1 MLKRLLRRLRS
12 AGGAA
17 RNCASSTAVA
27 TRSGF
32 GRFRTALRLFCSGL
46 TGLGLLVVLVT
57 VTPLVSW
64 WAGVLAGPWEDPNGD
79 ILIVLGG
86 SLLGD
91 GVMGPSSYWRS
102 TYAVLAWGEGSFH
115 RVVVSGGGPAGTSI
129 AEPMRDF
136 LECRGVPRTA
146 IEIEARSRSTHENAL
161 YVAELLAG
169 ISGRK
174 VLLTSDYHM
183 FRAYR
188 AFKKAGL
195 EVLPRP
201 FPDARK
207 RASNW
212 TGRWPAFLDLVE
224 ETLKIGYY
232 YARGWI

>member
-1 MLKRLLRRLRS
+1 
-12 AGGAA
+12 
-17 RNCASSTAVA
+17 
-27 TRSGF
+27 
-32 GRFRTALRLFCSGL
+32 
-46 TGLGLLVVLVT
+46 
-57 VTPLVSW
+57 
-64 WAGVLAGPWEDPNGD
+64 
-79 ILIVLGG
+79 
-86 SLLGD
+86 
-91 GVMGPSSYWRS
+91 
-102 TYAVLAWGEGSFH
+102 
-115 RVVVSGGGPAGTSI
+115 
-129 AEPMRDF
+129 MRDF

-146 IEIEARSRSTHENAL
+146 IEIEARSRGTHENAL

-169 ISGRK
+169 VSGRK

-183 FRAYR
+183 FRAHR

-195 EVLPRP
+195 AVLPRP